1 MNTIIGLAMTL
12 AIATSTNAM
21 CPEKTTWSYYS
32 FGSDTVSVEETTDW
46 PLGETVVKEY
56 EMSYDEWINR

>member
-1 MNTIIGLAMTL
+1 MNTIIGLVMTM

-21 CPEKTTWSYYS
+21 CPETTRFSTWNY
-32 FGSDTVSVEETTDW
+32 GSDTVSVQETTDW

-56 EMSYDEWINR
+56 KISYDEWH